1 MSSPPVAPAPRR
13 PLILLRA
20 SATALAVLAL
30 LQTLLAGSY
39 LNGHY
44 DSLALHGTTAT
55 AMAAAALCQLAAGV
69 LVRLAAPDRRGPSRP
84 LGLSALLTAAV
95 ILQIAVGYQRALGL
109 HVVLGVLLVSGILF
123 ALVGAWRLPLPA
135 RADTPAVDPDGS
147 GLLPRPGGPV
157 EVAQ

>member
-20 SATALAVLAL
+20 SATALAALAL

-44 DSLALHGTTAT
+44 ESLALHESTAT
-55 AMAAAALCQLAAGV
+55 AMATAAFCQLVAGALVRLAGRDRRGPLGPLGLAALLAAGV
-69 LVRLAAPDRRGPSRP
+69 
-84 LGLSALLTAAV
+84 T
-95 ILQIAVGYQRALGL
+95 LQIAAGYHRAVGL
-109 HVVLGVLLVSGILF
+109 HVVLGVLLVSGVLF
-123 ALVGAWRLPLPA
+123 GLVGAWRLPLPP
-135 RADTPAVDPDGS
+135 RAGTAAAAPDGA
-147 GLLPRPGGPV
+147 GRLPRPGGPV